1 MITILLVNL
10 IFAGEL
16 RMKKDNLFVRDLK
29 TRHLVMIA
37 FGGAM
42 GTGLFVGTGESI
54 HTAGPLGTLIAY
66 CVASVIVYSVMLSL
80 GELSSYFPDTGSF
93 GDYAHRFI
101 SPFAGY
107 LVFWLYWLNWVVT
120 VAVEFIAVGFL
131 MQKWFPGFPVW
142 LSVICFSVLIFG
154 FNFYRVKVFA
164 ESEFVLSLI
173 KVIAV
178 TLFLLIGF
186 SVIVYHLYSAG
197 IEQTFAN
204 FYFRNENY
212 TGFFPKGIQ
221 SVFMTILA
229 VNFAFTGTEV
239 IGVAVGETRN
249 PAKAMPLA
257 INATLWRLIIF
268 FVGSVFII
276 ATFLPMDNA
285 SITQSPFV
293 GVLDN
298 FRVPFAGD
306 IMNVIL
312 IIALLSTANSGLYAS
327 ARMIWG
333 LAQQKTL
340 PGFFARVNHRGIPLN
355 ALSLSMLMSL
365 IALLSYFF
373 APVSVI
379 NNLIAVSG
387 FSMMLVWVSVS
398 IAQYKFRKWYLSQGH
413 KLDDLPYRTPLTPW
427 IQITGILGCV
437 ISMAG
442 AYIDVGQRGAI
453 YGTLIFCLLCFIAYL
468 ISQRFIRQG

>member
-1 MITILLVNL
+1 
-10 IFAGEL
+10 
-16 RMKKDNLFVRDLK
+16 MKHNNLFARDLK

-66 CVASVIVYSVMLSL
+66 CIASVIVYSIMLSL
-80 GELSSYFPDTGSF
+80 GELSSYFPNTGSF
-93 GDYAHRFI
+93 GDYTYQFI
-101 SPFAGY
+101 SPSAGY

-131 MQKWFPGFPVW
+131 MQRWFPDVAVW
-142 LSVICFSVLIFG
+142 IWVVCCTIIIFT
-154 FNFYRVKVFA
+154 FNVYRVKVFA
-164 ESEFVLSLI
+164 ESEFILSLI

-178 TLFLLIGF
+178 SIFLLLGF
-186 SVIVYHLYSAG
+186 AMIIYHLYLHG
-197 IEQTFAN
+197 WQPTFSN
-204 FYFRNENY
+204 FYFQTPY
-212 TGFFPKGIQ
+212 YQGFFPHGIK

-239 IGVAVGETRN
+239 IGVAVGETKD
-249 PAKAMPLA
+249 PSKAMPMA

-276 ATFLPMDNA
+276 STFLPMNNA
-285 SITQSPFV
+285 TITQSPFV
-293 GVLDN
+293 GVLTIFN
-298 FRVPFAGD
+298 VPFAAD
-306 IMNVIL
+306 IMNAIL

-333 LAQQKTL
+333 LAQKQTL
-340 PGFFARVNHRGIPLN
+340 PELFAKVNRRGIPINGL
-355 ALSLSMLMSL
+355 LLSMLLSL

-373 APVSVI
+373 APQSVI

-387 FSMMLVWVSVS
+387 FSMMLVWMAVS
-398 IAQYKFRKWYLSQGH
+398 ISQYKFRIWYLKQGN
-413 KLDDLPYRTPLTPW
+413 KLEDLPYRTPFTPG
-427 IQITGILGCV
+427 IQIIGIVGCV
-437 ISMAG
+437 ISMIG
-442 AYIDVGQRGAI
+442 AYFDINQRSAI
-453 YGTLIFCLLCFIAYL
+453 YGTIIFSILCYIAYF
-468 ISQRFIRQG
+468 ISKKYLKFT

>member
-1 MITILLVNL
+1 MENSQ
-10 IFAGEL
+10 F
-16 RMKKDNLFVRDLK
+16 KRDLK

-54 HTAGPLGTLIAY
+54 SMAGPLGTLIAY
-66 CVASVIVYSVMLSL
+66 CIASVIVYSVMLSL
-80 GELSSYFPDTGSF
+80 GELSSYFPNTGSF

-120 VAVEFIAVGFL
+120 VGIEFIAVGFL
-131 MQKWFPGFPVW
+131 MQKWLPNVPIWIWV
-142 LSVICFSVLIFG
+142 VCFACIIFI

-178 TLFLLIGF
+178 TIFLIIGF
-186 SVIVYHLYSAG
+186 GMIIYHLYSSGFTQAF
-197 IEQTFAN
+197 QN
-204 FYFRNENY
+204 FYFATPEY
-212 TGFFPKGIQ
+212 EGFFPNGITA
-221 SVFMTILA
+221 VFMTILA

-239 IGVAVGETRN
+239 IGVAVGETKN

-268 FVGSVFII
+268 FIGSVFII
-276 ATFLPMDNA
+276 ATFMPMNSA

-293 GVLDN
+293 GVLEIFN
-298 FRVPFAGD
+298 VPFAGD
-306 IMNVIL
+306 VMNIIL
-312 IIALLSTANSGLYAS
+312 IIALLSTANSGLYAA

-333 LAQQKTL
+333 LAEKKSL
-340 PGFFARVNHRGIPLN
+340 PKFFSKVNKRGIPMN
-355 ALSLSMLMSL
+355 ALLLSMLMSL
-365 IALLSYFF
+365 IALLTYFF
-373 APVSVI
+373 APKNVI

-398 IAQYKFRKWYLSQGH
+398 IAQYKFRQWYLSEG
-413 KLDDLPYRTPLTPW
+413 KKVEDLPYRTPLTPG
-427 IQITGILGCV
+427 IQILGIFGCV
-437 ISMAG
+437 ISMVG
-442 AYIDVGQRGAI
+442 AYFDIHQRVAI
-453 YGTLIFCLLCFIAYL
+453 YGTIIFCVVCFVAYYFT
-468 ISQRFIRQG
+468 IKFRREKAK